1 MKRSILAFRWFIA
14 SLLVGVVAVG
24 VLIVSGVY
32 LPAHTKVTSEA
43 ISRRAELTG
52 LTIWIF
58 LIGVPLVTL
67 LLAVRELTTSN
78 SSWNESADK

>member
-24 VLIVSGVY
+24 VLVVSGVY
-32 LPAHTKVTSEA
+32 LPEHNEVTSVA
-43 ISRRAELTG
+43 ISRRALLTG

-58 LIGVPLVTL
+58 LIGVPSVTL

-78 SSWNESADK
+78 SRWNESADK